1 MAQPVGDTETLEV
14 IALLEVVAGVVGRH
28 PVRNGID
35 VQLHFLR
42 GLRLANEHLAGRDKS
57 ADKVQLRVV
66 QMKRFPVNLAV
77 HLRVGEEDFRG
88 AALGHNRQH
97 PRLLK
102 LLDGLRRQDHRRFVL
117 APSLLRLHNV
127 IADRLVLD
135 KKPRFIEQEDLEGG
149 EFCRIGDFIRRA
161 M

>member
-1 MAQPVGDTETLEV
+1 
-14 IALLEVVAGVVGRH
+14 
-28 PVRNGID
+28 
-35 VQLHFLR
+35 
-42 GLRLANEHLAGRDKS
+42 
-57 ADKVQLRVV
+57 
-66 QMKRFPVNLAV
+66 MKCFPVNLAV

-117 APSLLRLHNV
+117 APSFLRLHNV
-127 IADRLVLD
+127 IADRFVFD
-135 KKPRFIEQEDLEGG
+135 KKPRFVEQEDLEGG
-149 EFCRIGDFIRRA
+149 EFLRVADLVRRA